1 VPGSWGRFRIAQP
14 RPVTHTRAA
23 GDPAGL
29 TDALLQGRAWTR
41 SPADPL
47 NLADS
52 AFPPGVRTLPEL
64 ISLAD
69 TPSRVGANIRTTT
82 DALGM
87 TDLTVALKN
96 GITRGVTDAFGLRD
110 PGAAMDMAEQL
121 ADALGLADGA
131 TPVATGGSGATR
143 SPTEQLGIADTPLR
157 TSFTVAGVEQFGLT
171 DNPVPV
177 SARETARA
185 PADALGLTDSLT
197 LVAPSNVSDPAGLTD
212 TPLQQGR
219 VVVGVERV
227 GLTDVVT

>member
-143 SPTEQLGIADTPLR
+143 SPTEQLGITDTALR